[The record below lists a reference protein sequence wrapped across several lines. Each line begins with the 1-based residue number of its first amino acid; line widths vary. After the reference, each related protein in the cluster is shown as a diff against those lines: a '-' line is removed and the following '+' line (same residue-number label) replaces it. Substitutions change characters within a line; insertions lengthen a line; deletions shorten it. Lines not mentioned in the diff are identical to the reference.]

1 MGQPHSHIAAKPL
14 RNRRH
19 EKIAQLVASG
29 MLLHRAWQTS
39 NEKGIKC
46 TRHSAQQSVNHLME
60 RPEVTNRIE
69 YLKEQNARVLA
80 ERHEFNREH
89 AIDYLVS
96 ILTTPFSQID
106 ENHPLCEGK
115 RGGRNG
121 TVYWMPSKMAAMD
134 LLCRMM
140 PGWMAPTQGILTAS
154 PEAVEMIRALRNGE
168 ELPAPIDIT
177 PEAGDPAS
185 PSDGEG

>member
-1 MGQPHSHIAAKPL
+1 MGHPNLRTAERPL

-19 EKIAQLVASG
+19 EQIVNLLAAGVA
-29 MLLHRAWQTS
+29 LHKAWVS
-39 NEKGIKC
+39 AKGGPC
-46 TRHSAQQSVNHLME
+46 TNHSAQQQVNHLLQ
-60 RPEVTNRIE
+60 RPEVAARLE
-69 YLKEQNARVLA
+69 WLKEQNANTLA
-80 ERHEFNREH
+80 VRHEFKREN

-96 ILTTPFSQID
+96 VLTTPFSAID

-121 TVYWMPSKMAAMD
+121 TVYWMPSKIAAME

-140 PGWMAPTQGILTAS
+140 PGWMAPARAEFSAS
-154 PEAVEMIRALRNGE
+154 PEAVEMIKALRNGE

-177 PEAGDPAS
+177 PEN
-185 PSDGEG
+185 EG